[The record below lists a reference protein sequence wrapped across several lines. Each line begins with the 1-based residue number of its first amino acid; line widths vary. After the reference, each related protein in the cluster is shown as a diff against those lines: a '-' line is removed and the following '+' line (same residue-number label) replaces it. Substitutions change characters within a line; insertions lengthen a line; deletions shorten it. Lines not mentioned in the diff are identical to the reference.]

1 MKNLKFRFI
10 FDDVHLDDV
19 HLDDVHLDDVHLDK
33 PLKRHPW
40 SCHPVHPFDVHPF
53 DVHPFDI
60 KISTDDKGLSKEL
73 FALQNRLFENRQVRS
88 LGTDPET
95 GVMHY
100 QVDSPFKKYFG
111 VVV

>member
-1 MKNLKFRFI
+1 MQNLKFRFI
-10 FDDVHLDDV
+10 FD
-19 HLDDVHLDDVHLDK
+19 K
-33 PLKRHPW
+33 PLKR
-40 SCHPVHPFDVHPF
+40 V
-53 DVHPFDI
+53 FDI

-100 QVDSPFKKYFG
+100 EVASPFRKYFG
-111 VVV
+111 NGYIDQGLIV